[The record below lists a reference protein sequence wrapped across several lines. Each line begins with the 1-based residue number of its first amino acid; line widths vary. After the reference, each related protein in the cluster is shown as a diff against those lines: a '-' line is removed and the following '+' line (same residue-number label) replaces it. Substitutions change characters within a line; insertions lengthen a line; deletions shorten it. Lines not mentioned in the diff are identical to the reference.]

1 MQDGVDINPRHVNA
15 SGIITTTSATIGSLG
30 ISTVSGNWGAN
41 AGVGKTID
49 SFDVA
54 TDDFKTAEYTLWFN
68 YSSGGVSNIQSQ
80 KLLVMQDGTTPY
92 SQEFAI
98 MSAPN
103 KIVSVG
109 ASMTGTIVNINAT
122 PESGISGVTT
132 YKLARN
138 TLL

>member
-1 MQDGVDINPRHVNA
+1 
-15 SGIITTTSATIGSLG
+15 
-30 ISTVSGNWGAN
+30 
-41 AGVGKTID
+41 
-49 SFDVA
+49 
-54 TDDFKTAEYTLWFN
+54 
-68 YSSGGVSNIQSQ
+68 
-80 KLLVMQDGTTPY
+80 MQDGTTPY

-98 MSAPN
+98 MSSPN